1 MRIIRYFAF
10 AIAALWIFSILW
22 AADYCLMHGCS
33 GPNGNN
39 IDGFL
44 PTLALAPIGAPALVW
59 RLLMLLRTAQARKH
73 R

>member
-1 MRIIRYFAF
+1 MRILRYIAF
-10 AIAALWIFSILW
+10 VIAALWIFSILW

-44 PTLALAPIGAPALVW
+44 LAFALAPIGLPSLIW
-59 RLLMLLRTAQARKH
+59 SLFILLRTIATKKAK
-73 R
+73 